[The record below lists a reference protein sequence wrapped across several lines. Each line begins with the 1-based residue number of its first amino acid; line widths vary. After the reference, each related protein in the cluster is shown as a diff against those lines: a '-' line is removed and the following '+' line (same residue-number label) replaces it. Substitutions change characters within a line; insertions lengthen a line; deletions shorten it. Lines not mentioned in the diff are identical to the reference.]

1 MSKVTTNTVQMRK
14 AASEIEELNRQ
25 FQSHIKELVSEKDE
39 LCTMWDGEAKQAF
52 QAAFNKS
59 IDTLESFY
67 STIEK
72 YLRAINE
79 AAAGYEKAEQK
90 AADLAH

>member
-1 MSKVTTNTVQMRK
+1 MSKATTNTVQMRK

-52 QAAFNKS
+52 QAAFN
-59 IDTLESFY
+59 
-67 STIEK
+67 
-72 YLRAINE
+72 
-79 AAAGYEKAEQK
+79 
-90 AADLAH
+90 